1 MRIVFTCG
9 GTGGHLYPAIAV
21 AQTLR
26 EKGVDCCFFMAHD
39 REDLGHVADY
49 NFEAI
54 PIGASKGGLWDY
66 LLSVLRAW
74 QSLKKHKAAMVVCTG
89 GKITIAVAIAAK
101 LQRIPV
107 VVMEQNALPG
117 RANRL
122 IAKWANRIFI
132 TFAESQSYF
141 PDRCTLSGNPIRQH
155 FPPDDRIKDAL
166 AYCNKENPTIL
177 VLGGSQ
183 GAARLNACILDADN
197 DALNHMPANWILL
210 TGQRFATEKGFPD
223 THAYTV
229 GERKIICMTYCEGM
243 DQLYLAADLVVARA
257 GATTIAEILA
267 FQKPAILI
275 PYPHAKDNHQE
286 ANARAVCQTPGYRW
300 APESQLSG
308 DLLVHIIPQIIG
320 IKPQND
326 NAEAR
331 HVIAEWVMTQP
342 PRQ

>member
-1 MRIVFTCG
+1 
-9 GTGGHLYPAIAV
+9 
-21 AQTLR
+21 
-26 EKGVDCCFFMAHD
+26 
-39 REDLGHVADY
+39 
-49 NFEAI
+49 
-54 PIGASKGGLWDY
+54 
-66 LLSVLRAW
+66 
-74 QSLKKHKAAMVVCTG
+74 
-89 GKITIAVAIAAK
+89 
-101 LQRIPV
+101 
-107 VVMEQNALPG
+107 
-117 RANRL
+117 
-122 IAKWANRIFI
+122 
-132 TFAESQSYF
+132 
-141 PDRCTLSGNPIRQH
+141 
-155 FPPDDRIKDAL
+155 
-166 AYCNKENPTIL
+166 
-177 VLGGSQ
+177 
-183 GAARLNACILDADN
+183 
-197 DALNHMPANWILL
+197 MPANWILL

-229 GERKIICMTYCEGM
+229 GDRKIICMTYCEGM